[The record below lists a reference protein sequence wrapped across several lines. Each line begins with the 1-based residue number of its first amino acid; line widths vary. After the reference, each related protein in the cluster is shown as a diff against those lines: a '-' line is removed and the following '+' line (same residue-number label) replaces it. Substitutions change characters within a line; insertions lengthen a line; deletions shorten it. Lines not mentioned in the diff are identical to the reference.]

1 MKVNN
6 FIKINYKLNMK
17 LFFGDF
23 IIFNKL
29 IKKINNCI
37 KKIDRIDFII
47 WLINI
52 VYYIIVNGMVYVCC
66 FYEWNV

>member
-1 MKVNN
+1 MKVND

-37 KKIDRIDFII
+37 KI
-47 WLINI
+47 LIELI
-52 VYYIIVNGMVYVCC
+52 L
-66 FYEWNV
+66 FFD